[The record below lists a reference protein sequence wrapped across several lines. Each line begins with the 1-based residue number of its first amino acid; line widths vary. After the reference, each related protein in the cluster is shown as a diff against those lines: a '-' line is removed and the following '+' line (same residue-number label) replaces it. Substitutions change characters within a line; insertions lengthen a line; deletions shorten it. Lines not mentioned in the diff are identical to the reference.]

1 MIKLV
6 LILSILISIEVMAD
20 KSAENLTGDAL
31 ETCSTDPMTGF
42 FRDGYCHTN
51 YRDHGTH
58 VVCAIMT
65 DEFLEFTKSQGND
78 LSTPKPEYRFP
89 GLKDGDKWCLCALRW
104 KEAYNNN
111 KAPKVVINA
120 TNIKALDFINKTTL
134 EEFKTK

>member
-1 MIKLV
+1 

-42 FRDGYCHTN
+42 FRDGYCNTN

-58 VVCAIMT
+58 VVCSIIT

-78 LSTPKPEYRFP
+78 LSTPKPEYRFE
-89 GLKDGDKWCLCALRW
+89 GLNAGDKWCLCALRW